1 MNKLSVGL
9 LLAAS
14 LFLVNV
20 TPAAA
25 HQEVNRV
32 SVYDD
37 RFHAERR
44 HHDAMPRWLKRDRQF
59 RHWYRHT
66 PLKRFRRLGWWQ
78 LYEIYRWERA
88 YFAQP
93 RRRYRH
99 YD

>member
-32 SVYDD
+32 NMYAD
-37 RFHAERR
+37 RYYSDRR
-44 HHDAMPRWLKRDRQF
+44 HHNEMPRWLKRDRQF

-66 PLKRFRRLGWWQ
+66 PLKRIRRLGWSQ

-93 RRRYRH
+93 RRRYRNYH
-99 YD
+99 

>member
-1 MNKLSVGL
+1 MNRLIVGL

-14 LFLVNV
+14 VFFIDVS
-20 TPAAA
+20 PAAA

-32 SVYDD
+32 STYGE
-37 RFHAERR
+37 RYHAERR
-44 HHDAMPRWLKRDRQF
+44 HADTMPRWLKRDRRF
-59 RHWYRHT
+59 RHWYRRT
-66 PLKRFRRLGWWQ
+66 PLRRFHRLGWRQ
-78 LYEIYRWERA
+78 LYEIYRWERN